1 MSPLGRVKS
10 DDVRLPGFFHSS
22 FNGVAMVGQSVAYF
36 AATFRMAARKESF
49 LAQRV
54 YEQIREQIQT
64 GKLSPGTRLVN
75 RKMASELGTS
85 MVPVREALNRL
96 TSEGLLEHLPG
107 GGNFVRK
114 LNRKEI
120 VQLYEF
126 RESLEVFA
134 AREAA
139 KNIQEYHLKHL
150 SRICDGWA
158 RILEKIKAT
167 EGGETTGNML
177 RHWLD
182 DDLEFHSV
190 IVEAADNPW
199 LAKVAVDLKIMTLVI
214 RNKPEMLS
222 YEAAIM
228 TQNDHLAM
236 LEAFRN
242 HDADRAEVLIREHIK
257 QGLDFIMANH

>member
-1 MSPLGRVKS
+1 M
-10 DDVRLPGFFHSS
+10 
-22 FNGVAMVGQSVAYF
+22 AYI
-36 AATFRMAARKESF
+36 AAAFKMAETKGSF

-64 GKLSPGTRLVN
+64 EKLAPGTQLVN

-150 SRICDGWA
+150 KRICDDWTGL
-158 RILEKIKAT
+158 IKKIKAT
-167 EGGETTGNML
+167 KSRKTTGATL

-199 LAKVAVDLKIMTLVI
+199 LAKVAMDLKLMALVV

-222 YEAAIM
+222 YEAAVT
-228 TQNDHLAM
+228 TQKDHLA
-236 LEAFRN
+236 LLKAFRN
-242 HDADRAEVLIREHIK
+242 YDADRAEVVMREHIK
-257 QGLDFIMANH
+257 QGLDFIMANQ

>member
-1 MSPLGRVKS
+1 MAGL
-10 DDVRLPGFFHSS
+10 
-22 FNGVAMVGQSVAYF
+22 AVAYIASEF
-36 AATFRMAARKESF
+36 KMAAAKESF

-75 RKMASELGTS
+75 RKMAIELGTS

-139 KNIQEYHLKHL
+139 KNIQDYHLKHL
-150 SRICDGWA
+150 TRICDDWEG
-158 RILEKIKAT
+158 ILEKIKAT
-167 EGGETTGNML
+167 ESGKTTGTTL
-177 RHWLD
+177 RRWLD

-199 LAKVAVDLKIMTLVI
+199 LAKVAMDMKLMTLVV
-214 RNKPEMLS
+214 RNKPEILS
-222 YEAAIM
+222 YEAAVM

-242 HDADRAEVLIREHIK
+242 HDTDTAEAVMRGHIK
-257 QGLDFIMANH
+257 QGLDFIMSNQ